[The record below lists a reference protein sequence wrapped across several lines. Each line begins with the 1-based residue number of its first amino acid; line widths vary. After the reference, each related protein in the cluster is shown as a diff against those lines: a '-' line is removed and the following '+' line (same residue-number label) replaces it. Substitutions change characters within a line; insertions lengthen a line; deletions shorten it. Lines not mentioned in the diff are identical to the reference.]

1 MRTRFAPRAR
11 VLARGPVEEYRSH
24 TNDNRSY
31 TNEMRRPMA
40 IQDLYDKPGYQ
51 IRRLR
56 QIAAAIFTAETT
68 AFGVTSQQY
77 TTLRALSEFPSLEQI
92 ELCAYLDLDRST
104 VATLLVRLE
113 EKKLIR
119 RTPAEHD
126 RRRKHVAL
134 TARGRHVLGAMAPAL
149 ERVQERILGPLGP
162 AERAAFGRMLKRLV
176 TLHEAAATERGA
188 GAVAS

>member
-1 MRTRFAPRAR
+1 
-11 VLARGPVEEYRSH
+11 
-24 TNDNRSY
+24 
-31 TNEMRRPMA
+31 MA

-56 QIAAAIFTAETT
+56 QITAAIFATETA

-77 TTLRALSEFPSLEQI
+77 TTLRALSEFPSLEQN
-92 ELCAYLDLDRST
+92 ELCTYLDLDRST
-104 VATLLVRLE
+104 IATLLVRLE

-119 RTPAEHD
+119 RTPSERD

-134 TARGRHVLGAMAPAL
+134 TARGRHVLAAMAPAL
-149 ERVQERILGPLGP
+149 ERVQERLLEPLGP

-176 TLHEAAATERGA
+176 TLHEAAATERSAG